1 MNIPSSE
8 QNGVTV
14 LELQGAI
21 LGGPEASAL
30 NEELHRLIDNGKT
43 EIVLELSQVTL
54 MNSSGLGMLIGGYTT
69 MKNNG
74 GELKLAC
81 LNDNVR
87 KLIEI
92 TKLHT
97 IFTPFATVDEAVDSF
112 AA

>member
-1 MNIPSSE
+1 MHIPSSDR
-8 QNGVTV
+8 NGTTV
-14 LELQGAI
+14 LILQGAI
-21 LGGPEASAL
+21 LGGPEANAL
-30 NEELHRLIDNGKT
+30 NEELHRLIDEGKKQVV
-43 EIVLELSQVTL
+43 IDLSRVTL

-81 LNDNVR
+81 LTENVS

-97 IFTPFATVDEAVDSF
+97 IFMSFGTVDEAVASF
-112 AA
+112 AS

>member
-1 MNIPSSE
+1 MHTPSSDR
-8 QNGVTV
+8 NGITV
-14 LELQGAI
+14 LALQGAI
-21 LGGPEASAL
+21 LGGPEANAL
-30 NEELHRLIDNGKT
+30 NEDLHRLIDEGKKRV
-43 EIVLELSQVTL
+43 IIDLSQVTL

-97 IFTPFATVDEAVDSF
+97 IFTPYESVDEAAGSF
-112 AA
+112 LS

>member
-8 QNGVTV
+8 RNGVTV

-21 LGGPEASAL
+21 LGGPEANAL
-30 NEELHRLIDNGKT
+30 NEELHRLIDDGKKQ
-43 EIVLELSQVTL
+43 IVLELSQVTL

-97 IFTPFATVDEAVDSF
+97 IFTPFASVDEAVDSF

>member
-1 MNIPSSE
+1 MKIPSSE
-8 QNGVTV
+8 KNGVTI

-21 LGGPEASAL
+21 LGGPEANAL
-30 NEELHRLIDNGKT
+30 NEELHRLIDDGKSH
-43 EIVLELSQVTL
+43 IVLECSQVTL

-81 LNDNVR
+81 LNENVR

-97 IFTPFATVDEAVDSF
+97 IFTAYSTVDEAVASF
-112 AA
+112 AS

>member
-1 MNIPSSE
+1 MHIPSSDR
-8 QNGVTV
+8 NGITIMA
-14 LELQGAI
+14 LQGAI
-21 LGGPEASAL
+21 LGGPEANAL
-30 NEELHRLIDNGKT
+30 NEDLHRLIDAGKKQVV
-43 EIVLELSQVTL
+43 IDLSQVTL

-81 LNDNVR
+81 LTDNVR

-97 IFTPFATVDEAVDSF
+97 IFHPFDSVDEAVASF
-112 AA
+112 EA

>member
-1 MNIPSSE
+1 MQIPSSDR
-8 QNGVTV
+8 NGVTI
-14 LELQGAI
+14 LSLQGAI
-21 LGGPEASAL
+21 LGGPEANAL
-30 NEELHRLIDNGKT
+30 NEELHRLIDAGRKQVV
-43 EIVLELSQVTL
+43 IDLSQVTL

-81 LNDNVR
+81 LTPSVR

-97 IFTPFATVDEAVDSF
+97 IFNPYDSVDEAVASF
-112 AA
+112 AS

>member
-1 MNIPSSE
+1 MQIPTSDR
-8 QNGVTV
+8 NGVT
-14 LELQGAI
+14 LLSLQGAI
-21 LGGPEASAL
+21 LGGPEANAL
-30 NEELHRLIDNGKT
+30 NDELHRLIDDGRKQVV
-43 EIVLELSQVTL
+43 IDLSQVTL

-81 LNDNVR
+81 LTGNVR

-97 IFTPFATVDEAVDSF
+97 IFHPYDSVDEAVASF
-112 AA
+112 AS

>member
-8 QNGVTV
+8 RNGVTV

-21 LGGPEASAL
+21 LGGPEANAL
-30 NEELHRLIDNGKT
+30 NEELHRLIDDGKKQ
-43 EIVLELSQVTL
+43 IVLELSQVTL

-97 IFTPFATVDEAVDSF
+97 IFTPFASVDEAVNSF